1 MKRGSCLRKD
11 RYLGM
16 KEYIRMKVF
25 MGKDDII
32 KAMMRVNMEE
42 VHQEMPGAVDMSGR
56 ASKVLLN
63 WIKSARV
70 DRALGR
76 KGLF

>member
-1 MKRGSCLRKD
+1 
-11 RYLGM
+11 
-16 KEYIRMKVF
+16 
-25 MGKDDII
+25 
-32 KAMMRVNMEE
+32 MEE
-42 VHQEMPGAVDMSGR
+42 VHQEMPGAVDNDMSGR

-63 WIKSARV
+63 WIKSVRV